1 MIQWWNNLEVVQQVF
16 ALIAIPSTLIMVIQT
31 ILLVIGM
38 AGDADVD
45 VDVDVDDIPDTAGDD
60 GLALFSVRGIVTM
73 LAVTGWCA
81 VAFIE
86 SGLNQIV
93 SVLLSIVLGFLSLV
107 GTAYLM
113 RAVYRLQ
120 ASGNIDVG
128 NAVGKVAQVYIPIA
142 ASAKKTG
149 KVTMTLQEKYCEFDA
164 ITAAEETLTTGSYVR
179 VVAVDGTGVLVVE
192 PLAKNEKKED
202 GSVEKE

>member
-1 MIQWWNNLEVVQQVF
+1 MIAWWNNLDTVQQIF
-16 ALIAIPSTLIMVIQT
+16 ALIAIPSTLIMVVQT
-31 ILLVIGM
+31 VMLVIGM
-38 AGDADVD
+38 ANDADL
-45 VDVDVDDIPDTAGDD
+45 DVDDVPETMDD
-60 GLALFSVRGIVTM
+60 GLTLFSVRGVVTM

-81 VAFIE
+81 VALVD
-86 SGLNQIV
+86 SGLREIWAILI
-93 SVLLSIVLGFLSLV
+93 SLALGFLSLV

-142 ASAKKTG
+142 AGAEKTG

-164 ITAAEETLTTGSYVR
+164 ITTADHALKTGSYVR
-179 VVAVDGTGVLVVE
+179 VVAVDGAGVLVVE
-192 PLAKNEKKED
+192 PLAKTEEKGATADEAK
-202 GSVEKE
+202 

>member
-1 MIQWWNNLEVVQQVF
+1 MIQWWTNLETVQQVF
-16 ALIAIPSTLIMVIQT
+16 ALVAIPSTLIMIIQT
-31 ILLVIGM
+31 VMLVIGM
-38 AGDADVD
+38 AQDADLDIDD
-45 VDVDVDDIPDTAGDD
+45 VPETLDD

-81 VAFIE
+81 VALVD
-86 SGLNQIV
+86 SGLNDALAIV
-93 SVLLSIVLGFLSLV
+93 LSVLLGFLALV

-142 ASAKKTG
+142 GESKKTG
-149 KVTMTLQEKYCEFDA
+149 KVTMTLHEKYCEFDA
-164 ITAAEETLTTGSYVR
+164 ITTAKETLTTGSYVR
-179 VVAVDGTGVLVVE
+179 VVAVDGAGVLVVE
-192 PLAKNEKKED
+192 PLSRSEETK
-202 GSVEKE
+202 